1 MNFRQQTSPVDA
13 PASRGFS
20 LIEMLVVITIIVL
33 LMAFTTPA
41 LMRTMQSSRLA
52 SAGDNLL
59 GAISEAQ
66 QLAFAQNVPVEMRF
80 FQHPDTSGLDTHS
93 NFRSYQLFKVTLNTT
108 TNGTVTENLVPVNN
122 LTRLADG
129 IIIATDPALTPL
141 LSGQGLP
148 DTKTG
153 GGAAGYSG
161 VTGATYNAIRFMPDG
176 SCRKVGVSNAGF
188 AMLTYQMLPTSFVT
202 LASDEGLTIS
212 ANKLPSNFYT
222 IQIDPFTGK
231 ARTYRPGF

>member
-1 MNFRQQTSPVDA
+1 MNFKQKSPSA
-13 PASRGFS
+13 ATPATRGFS
-20 LIEMLVVITIIVL
+20 MIEMLVVITIIVL

-52 SAGDNLL
+52 SAGDTLL
-59 GAISEAQ
+59 GSISEAQ

-80 FQHPDTSGLDTHS
+80 FQHPDAEGLDTNA
-93 NFRSYQLFKVTLNTT
+93 NFRSYQLFKVTLDTA

-129 IIIATDPALTPL
+129 IIIATDPALSPL

-153 GGAAGYSG
+153 GATTGYSG
-161 VTGATYNAIRFMPDG
+161 VSGATYNAIRFMPDG

-188 AMLTYQMLPTSFVT
+188 ATLTYQMLPTSFVT
-202 LASDEGLTIS
+202 LAADEGFTIS